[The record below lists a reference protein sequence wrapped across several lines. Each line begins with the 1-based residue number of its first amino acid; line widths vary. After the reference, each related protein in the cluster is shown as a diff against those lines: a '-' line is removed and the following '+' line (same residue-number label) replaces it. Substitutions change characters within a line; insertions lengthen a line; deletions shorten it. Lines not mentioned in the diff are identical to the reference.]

1 MNLDSLV
8 ANRQLSQ
15 AGLDWMTIALDPF
28 HDTEMNCPGF
38 PDLISS
44 KSIVQCITQ
53 TVNVTNTASA
63 YDCHIFFLPCSQIW
77 SANIWSNQ
85 LLRTLITPD
94 GFIAGTQTGPIL
106 NPGLNVLTTFPGVS
120 WYSSTAGTNFPE
132 AGLPLS
138 FGAGQTRLVAVGW
151 EVVNTT
157 PVTLMQG
164 SVTAYKSPN
173 TFVNSVITSGGEFVS
188 DATVSYPIQFGAL
201 PPGTQTDAALFPN
214 SRTWQASEGLYQ
226 IATLNETQNPY
237 ASPVPGLAGFM
248 TVPNET
254 DLLDATPNLAYIPTL
269 NDAATALPIAPII
282 AYPYASNHGFPWDV
296 SGAVFAG
303 LSAQS
308 TLQVTVK
315 YYVERIPTISDPNLL
330 VLCRQPPSYDPLA
343 LEIYSRVV
351 AKLPVGCKVD
361 ENPLGE
367 WFDTVMDIVA
377 AGLPIVGSSL
387 AAIFPPAAALGAALG
402 VTAAEIRKMNKDAR
416 DKNLKQST
424 AVLVNSKNG
433 GSTVTVKQPSQAMR
447 RRGAG
452 AR

>member
-1 MNLDSLV
+1 MNLDQLV

-15 AGLDWMTIALDPF
+15 AGLDWLTVALDPF
-28 HDTEMNCPGF
+28 HDTELNCPGF

-44 KSIVQCITQ
+44 KSVVQCITQ

-63 YDCHIFFLPCSQIW
+63 YDCHIFFLPCSQVWSSTIW
-77 SANIWSNQ
+77 ANQ
-85 LLRTLITPD
+85 LLRTSVSPTGVL
-94 GFIAGTQTGPIL
+94 AGAQTGPIL
-106 NPGLNVLTTFPGVS
+106 NPGVNVLTTFPGVS
-120 WYSSTAGTNFPE
+120 WYASTAGTNFPA

-173 TFVNSVITSGGEFVS
+173 TFVNSVIAS
-188 DATVSYPIQFGAL
+188 DGPTVADAPVTYPIQFGAL
-201 PPGTQTDAALFPN
+201 PPGTQTDAVLFPN

-237 ASPVPGLAGFM
+237 SSPVPGLCGFLS
-248 TVPNET
+248 VPNET
-254 DLLDATPNLAYIPTL
+254 ELLSAAPNLAYIPPL
-269 NDAATALPIAPII
+269 DDNATALPIPPVIVN
-282 AYPYASNHGFPWDV
+282 PYASNHGFPWDV
-296 SGAVFAG
+296 SGAIFAG
-303 LSAQS
+303 LSPES

-377 AGLPIVGSSL
+377 SALPIAGNSL
-387 AAIFPPAAALGAALG
+387 AAIFPPAAILGNALGQ
-402 VTAAEIRKMNKDAR
+402 TASQIRKMNKDAR

-424 AVLVNSKNG
+424 AVLVSSKNG
-433 GSTVTVKQPSQAMR
+433 GSTVTTQRSPMR
-447 RRGAG
+447 PRR
-452 AR
+452 

>member
-28 HDTEMNCPGF
+28 HDTELNCPGY

-44 KSIVQCITQ
+44 KSVVQCITQ
-53 TVNVTNTASA
+53 TVNVTNTASP
-63 YDCHIFFLPCSQIW
+63 YDCHIFFLPCSQVW
-77 SANIWSNQ
+77 SAGVWSNQ

-94 GFIAGTQTGPIL
+94 GFIAGQQTGPIL
-106 NPGLNVLTTFPGVS
+106 NPGLNVITTFPGVS
-120 WYSSTAGTNFPE
+120 WYSATAGTTFPSI
-132 AGLPLS
+132 GLPLS

-173 TFVNSVITSGGEFVS
+173 TFVNSVITSAAPLVA
-188 DATVSYPIQFGAL
+188 DVTQSYPIEFGAL

-248 TVPNET
+248 SVPNET
-254 DLLDATPNLAYIPTL
+254 ELLAGTPNLAYIPSL
-269 NDAATALPIAPII
+269 NDNAATLPIAPLI

-303 LSAQS
+303 LSAAS

-377 AGLPIVGSSL
+377 AGLPILGTSL
-387 AAIFPPAAALGAALG
+387 ATIFPPAALLGGALGA
-402 VTAAEIRKMNKDAR
+402 TAAQIGKMNKDAR
-416 DKNLKQST
+416 NKNLKQST

-433 GSTVTVKQPSQAMR
+433 GSSVTVKQPNMR
-447 RRGAG
+447 MPGPRGG